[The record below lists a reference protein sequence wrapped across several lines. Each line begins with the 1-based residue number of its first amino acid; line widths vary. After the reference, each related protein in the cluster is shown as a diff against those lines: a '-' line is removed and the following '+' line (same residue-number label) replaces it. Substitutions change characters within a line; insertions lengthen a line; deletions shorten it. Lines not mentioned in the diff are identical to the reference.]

1 MLKIIF
7 GNIAR
12 KDHYC
17 LNKSN
22 IYKTTSGIE
31 KVTEK
36 IFFKK
41 KFKISWVGSGWTRD
55 LLKPEF

>member
-36 IFFKK
+36 IKK
-41 KFKISWVGSGWTRD
+41 KKILRSVRSGWTRD
-55 LLKPEF
+55 